1 MRRLR
6 GLFERARRPGA
17 PLSLTERDVRTPV
30 ASATAART
38 APRPDLKA
46 LSAEIEQV
54 ANYVFRLRRE
64 ISALRPG
71 SIAQDE
77 VPSIREDLTSV
88 ETEVRSATDRIMRAA
103 ETLLSS
109 AQALPDEARRA
120 FDANLTAIL
129 EACSFQDLAGQRL
142 ARATVRL
149 TQLEKR
155 IERFIRT
162 VNVPDAAI
170 VFDRDAIVRTVRREM
185 LLVEGPQA
193 AGDAIDQDGVDK
205 LFG

>member
-1 MRRLR
+1 MP
-6 GLFERARRPGA
+6 AA
-17 PLSLTERDVRTPV
+17 SLTP
-30 ASATAART
+30 ART

-46 LSAEIEQV
+46 LSAEVEQV

-88 ETEVRSATDRIMRAA
+88 ETGVRAATDRIMRAA
-103 ETLLSS
+103 ENVLSS
-109 AQALPDEARRA
+109 AHVMSDEARRNL
-120 FDANLTAIL
+120 DANLTAIL
-129 EACSFQDLAGQRL
+129 ESCSFQDLAGQRL

-149 TQLEKR
+149 TELEKR

-170 VFDRDAIVRTVRREM
+170 VFDRDAIVRAVRREV

-193 AGDAIDQDGVDK
+193 AGDAIDQDAVDR